1 MEEKKQT
8 GGRNKKEA
16 AVREIFGGKNVSM
29 EKRKEEEEEG
39 KVWIT
44 LSIECT

>member
-8 GGRNKKEA
+8 GERNKKEA

-29 EKRKEEEEEG
+29 EKRKEEEEG